1 MRTRICKRDSSPGPS
16 HLSGPGRTE
25 DPRGTP
31 PGLEGDEVARAFLYT
46 RAAKSCRAER
56 RAAPSLASP
65 PRGAACLRKEVSK
78 RGAVYLFYLGA

>member
-1 MRTRICKRDSSPGPS
+1 MENLQERQQPWAFSSFWARP
-16 HLSGPGRTE
+16 TE

-31 PGLEGDEVARAFLYT
+31 PGLEGNEVAQAFLYT

-56 RAAPSLASP
+56 SSAPSLASP